1 MKICHVCKAE
11 CEDTVELCPI
21 CGAQLLN
28 GENEEEAV
36 ENPVMKNP
44 TKVATVSDI
53 VSAEIFKDVL
63 KDSGIPF
70 TCSSEMGNNSIQV
83 LFGGGFSA
91 EEFFVDED
99 DFEAAALL
107 FEQFQNSESEEDV
120 FDEEINEEEN

>member
-11 CEDTVELCPI
+11 CEEALELCPV
-21 CGAQLLN
+21 CGAELHKEAE
-28 GENEEEAV
+28 ENSEKASV
-36 ENPVMKNP
+36 INNP
-44 TKVATVSDI
+44 TKIATVSDI

-91 EEFFVDED
+91 EEFFVGEED
-99 DFEAAALL
+99 ADAALLL
-107 FEQFQNSESEEDV
+107 FEQFQNSEDQLT
-120 FDEEINEEEN
+120 EEES